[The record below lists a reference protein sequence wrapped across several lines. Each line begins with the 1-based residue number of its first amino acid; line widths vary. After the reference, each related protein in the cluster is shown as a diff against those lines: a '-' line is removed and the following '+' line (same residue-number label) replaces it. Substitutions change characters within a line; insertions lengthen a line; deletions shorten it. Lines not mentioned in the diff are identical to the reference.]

1 MALLRDPQR
10 FQRHHLPQQVTP
22 SSAVASA
29 VLSPLTHTLSLSFSV
44 PAWLVS
50 FLFSSFVVY
59 MDLVKQL
66 VPGGLSPF
74 ALGAVC
80 SNLAWLTIW
89 PLDVVKSQ
97 QQSGNYA
104 GKSYLRLVADVASS
118 GALFRGTWERRCILA
133 PFFPPHATPLSSAV
147 QGWCR
152 ACCGP
157 PSPTASPWSRTN
169 APRRSSPRNGRP
181 WPTPR
186 GGDPPPPPLL
196 VSRDSLYPPCM
207 SSI

>member
-1 MALLRDPQR
+1 
-10 FQRHHLPQQVTP
+10 
-22 SSAVASA
+22 
-29 VLSPLTHTLSLSFSV
+29 
-44 PAWLVS
+44 LVS

-118 GALFRGTWERRCILA
+118 GALFRGTWDKGGEGGGREPRFLPSFTSTHLSLSVTCTGVVPGLLRSTIANGFSMVAYKRTEAFLTQERAALA
-133 PFFPPHATPLSSAV
+133 D
-147 QGWCR
+147 
-152 ACCGP
+152 
-157 PSPTASPWSRTN
+157 TA
-169 APRRSSPRNGRP
+169 RR
-181 WPTPR
+181 
-186 GGDPPPPPLL
+186 
-196 VSRDSLYPPCM
+196 
-207 SSI
+207 